1 MSSLVIP
8 LAPHW
13 TEPAAGSQ
21 GNSKKPHPAHQN
33 ETDSS
38 ACVLSFVRDRAAFD
52 ALETEWNDLFERSAP
67 SHQLFQSFK
76 WLWHWCNHYLD
87 ADTELS
93 ILTGRVNGRLVMVWP
108 LVKVRMAGLTE
119 LAWMGDPIS
128 QYGDALMD
136 DVSGAEDILR
146 QAWKHLA
153 AYSGADVVKLRKV
166 RKDARLTFLLEEL
179 RGDIT
184 ERLVAPYLDL
194 GSAPNFAEYE
204 KRYSSGSRRNRKRL
218 FRRLDEQGKI
228 TFEEI
233 EGGSRVRDL
242 ITTAITL
249 KRGWLKSRGLLSK
262 AFADDRISRF
272 FSDAAE
278 GSVRPCGCRLAVLSS
293 AGRPAAIEVALR
305 CKERTALHIIVYDL
319 EFEKSGAG
327 VLLLERS
334 LRNAGDSGV
343 KCYDL
348 LAPGDSYKLD
358 WADASVDV
366 LDWALPLTIKGKIF
380 SKVYLGF
387 LRERLKAG
395 HAALPAGIRRLLS
408 GRFSRA
414 VTAM

>member
-1 MSSLVIP
+1 MSLLAIP

-13 TEPAAGSQ
+13 TEPAVESEC
-21 GNSKKPHPAHQN
+21 NTKKLKPAHQN
-33 ETDSS
+33 ETDGA
-38 ACVLSFVRDRAAFD
+38 ACELSFVRDRAGFD
-52 ALETEWNDLFERSAP
+52 ALEAEWNDLFERSAA
-67 SHQLFQSFK
+67 SHQLFQSFN

-87 ADTELS
+87 ADSELL
-93 ILTGRVNGRLVMVWP
+93 ILTGRVNGKLVMVWP
-108 LVKVRMAGLTE
+108 LVKVRLAGVTE

-128 QYGDALMD
+128 QYGDALID

-146 QAWKHLA
+146 QGWRHLSA
-153 AYSGADVVKLRKV
+153 NSGADIVKLRKV
-166 RKDARLTFLLEEL
+166 RKDARVTFLLEEL
-179 RGDIT
+179 GGDIT
-184 ERLVAPYLDL
+184 ERLIAPYLDL

-249 KRGWLKSRGLLSK
+249 KRRWLKSRGLLSK
-262 AFADDRISRF
+262 AYVDDRISRF

-278 GSVRPCGCRLAVLSS
+278 GSVKPCGCRLAVLSS
-293 AGRPAAIEVALR
+293 AGRPAAIEIALR

-327 VLLLERS
+327 VLLLEKS

-358 WADASVDV
+358 WADGSVEV
-366 LDWALPLTIKGKIF
+366 LDWALPLTIKGKVF

-387 LRERLKAG
+387 VRERLKAG
-395 HAALPAGIRRLLS
+395 HAALPAGIKRLLS